1 MIFQIFK
8 NQCFTYFITKI
19 LLSGDIELNQEP
31 NNKNLVNIS
40 IFPMSINS
48 LTAYEFNKILIES
61 CLTVHKFDLACLS
74 FVYKQ
79 KRQ

>member
-61 CLTVHKFDLACLS
+61 CLTVHTFDLACNS
-74 FVYKQ
+74 MKCFQ
-79 KRQ
+79 